1 MATDD
6 AQTPYFVNRIINS
19 PFNQALRKYN
29 EETSDAQKQADRE
42 RRRQF
47 NKIANPA
54 LYANL
59 QAGGLFTTE
68 MPGAFT
74 PPPAG
79 TVDPFLQKR
88 NQIDSNALQKQQM
101 AAVNAL
107 QQKQNQQLAD
117 FSGKMQQQMTDGAR
131 RRQTRAMAQSMG
143 AITTDQ
149 DLKNE
154 MGSLAAGMQGGVPQM
169 NVVLGD
175 RRPEEVIPDSESA
188 AFDTELMDRT
198 GKFLDTRP
206 IIQTAFG
213 EERFGTDPFLK
224 KKAAVTKATDASV
237 GLTRTDPETGEIV
250 RDYRRPDSDRTD
262 PVTGE
267 PLRLGEVTDIERI
280 RDQLLAERPV
290 VGYDEAGQPIYGSAI
305 DAAQITGDP
314 SVVDPTGFSKGVLST
329 GATGTAP
336 TAELD
341 ERATVKYQMENLL
354 SSIEEGKPLPAW
366 ASPAMRKVSSIMQA
380 RGLGASSMAAA
391 AMTQAIMESGV
402 SIAARDAQSYANLQL
417 QELKGEQQ
425 MALQNALQIA
435 GMDKANLSAR
445 LQAGV
450 TNAQLLLKKDT
461 SNMSA
466 TQRSNELSF
475 NALTQAIFKDGAEEN
490 LRSQINAK
498 NDMQVE
504 QVFAQLGAQ
513 IETADANRTA
523 GMEQFNAGEANAMAQ
538 FNARRRDADAQFDA
552 KMSFA
557 IEQSDVGWRRAVNT
571 ADTAM
576 QNEANRIDTQRLFDA
591 SQTALATLWQKYRDN
606 AAWNFQKSES
616 ILQRQHE
623 IGIMAMEFSNSKEL
637 YDQTQKDNIALGVG
651 NWVATWLAENGIPDF
666 FSPTPTGDADETS

>member
-1 MATDD
+1 MSA
-6 AQTPYFVNRIINS
+6 A
-19 PFNQALRKYN
+19 
-29 EETSDAQKQADRE
+29 E
-42 RRRQF
+42 QF
-47 NKIANPA
+47 KKN
-54 LYANL
+54 
-59 QAGGLFTTE
+59 
-68 MPGAFT
+68 
-74 PPPAG
+74 
-79 TVDPFLQKR
+79 
-88 NQIDSNALQKQQM
+88 KQQTDEFM
-101 AAVNAL
+101 KGLAAAAKAANTKKYGTDPNSYNRRVSEMYSEAARTR
-107 QQKQNQQLAD
+107 QRRAAEA
-117 FSGKMQQQMTDGAR
+117 SGGIR
-131 RRQTRAMAQSMG
+131 
-143 AITTDQ
+143 TDQ

-188 AFDTELMDRT
+188 AFDKELMDRT

-206 IIQTAFG
+206 VIKTGFG
-213 EERFGTDPFLK
+213 ERRIGEDPF
-224 KKAAVTKATDASV
+224 KKATVTKATDASV

-262 PVTGE
+262 PETGE
-267 PLRLGEVTDIERI
+267 PLRLGEVTDIERV
-280 RDQLLAERPV
+280 RDKILAERPV

-305 DAAQITGDP
+305 DAAQIIGDP

-366 ASPAMRKVSSIMQA
+366 ASPAMRKVSGIMQA

-402 SIAARDAQSYANLQL
+402 AIAARDAQSYANIQL

-445 LQAGV
+445 LSAGV

-461 SNMSA
+461 SNMTA

-475 NALTQAIFKDGAEEN
+475 NALTQAIFKDGSEEN

-523 GMEQFNAGEANAMAQ
+523 GMEQFNAGEENAMAQ

-552 KMSFA
+552 RMSFA

-571 ADTAM
+571 ADTAL
-576 QNEANRIDTQRLFDA
+576 QNETNRIDTQRLYDA

-623 IGIMAMEFSNSKEL
+623 IGIMAMEFANTKEL
-637 YDQTQKDNIALGVG
+637 YDATQKDNIALGVG

-666 FSPTPTGDADETS
+666 FSPTGDADETT

>member
-1 MATDD
+1 MA
-6 AQTPYFVNRIINS
+6 S
-19 PFNQALRKYN
+19 NQSESQRK
-29 EETSDAQKQADRE
+29 
-42 RRRQF
+42 
-47 NKIANPA
+47 
-54 LYANL
+54 
-59 QAGGLFTTE
+59 
-68 MPGAFT
+68 
-74 PPPAG
+74 
-79 TVDPFLQKR
+79 
-88 NQIDSNALQKQQM
+88 
-101 AAVNAL
+101 
-107 QQKQNQQLAD
+107 
-117 FSGKMQQQMTDGAR
+117 
-131 RRQTRAMAQSMG
+131 
-143 AITTDQ
+143 AITTDEE
-149 DLKNE
+149 LKNE

-188 AFDTELMDRT
+188 AFDKELMDRT

-206 IIQTAFG
+206 IIQTATGEKRFG
-213 EERFGTDPFLK
+213 EDPF
-224 KKAAVTKATDASV
+224 KKAVRTKAADASV
-237 GLTRTDPETGEIV
+237 GVTDYE
-250 RDYRRPDSDRTD
+250 RPDSDRTD

-267 PLRLGEVTDIERI
+267 PLRLGEVTDIERV
-280 RDQLLAERPV
+280 RDQILAERPI
-290 VGYDEAGQPIYGSAI
+290 VGYDDAGQPIYGSAI
-305 DAAQITGDP
+305 EAAQITRDP
-314 SVVDPTGFSKGVLST
+314 SVADPGEGFSKGTLSA

-336 TAELD
+336 SAELD

-391 AMTQAIMESGV
+391 AMTQAVMESGV

-475 NALTQAIFKDGAEEN
+475 NALTQAIFKDGSEEN
-490 LRSQINAK
+490 LRNQINAK

-552 KMSFA
+552 RMSFA

-576 QNEANRIDTQRLFDA
+576 QNEANRLDTQRLFDA

-623 IGIMAMEFSNSKEL
+623 IGIMAMEFANTKEL

-666 FSPTPTGDADETS
+666 LSPTGDADETS

>member
-1 MATDD
+1 MATE
-6 AQTPYFVNRIINS
+6 AEAARKKAFSNFVTRKFKNKKQEDE
-19 PFNQALRKYN
+19 FVKALGAATK
-29 EETSDAQKQADRE
+29 AA
-42 RRRQF
+42 QF
-47 NKIANPA
+47 NK
-54 LYANL
+54 
-59 QAGGLFTTE
+59 
-68 MPGAFT
+68 
-74 PPPAG
+74 
-79 TVDPFLQKR
+79 
-88 NQIDSNALQKQQM
+88 
-101 AAVNAL
+101 
-107 QQKQNQQLAD
+107 KQNQQLAD

-188 AFDTELMDRT
+188 AFDTELMSERR
-198 GKFLDTRP
+198 KFLDKRP
-206 IIQTAFG
+206 IIQTATG
-213 EERFGTDPFLK
+213 PVRQGPDPFSKTTLT
-224 KKAAVTKATDASV
+224 KAADSSV
-237 GLTRTDPETGEIV
+237 GLTRTDPETGEIL

-267 PLRLGEVTDIERI
+267 PLRLGEVTDIERV
-280 RDQLLAERPV
+280 RDQILAERPV

-305 DAAQITGDP
+305 DAAQITRDP
-314 SVVDPTGFSKGVLST
+314 SVVDPTGFTEGTLST

-336 TAELD
+336 SAELD

-402 SIAARDAQSYANLQL
+402 PIAARDAQSYANLQL

-461 SNMSA
+461 SNMST

-490 LRSQINAK
+490 LRSQVNAK

-513 IETADANRTA
+513 VETADANRTA

-552 KMSFA
+552 RMSFA

-571 ADTAM
+571 ADTAL
-576 QNEANRIDTQRLFDA
+576 QNETNRIDTQRLFDA

-651 NWVATWLAENGIPDF
+651 NWVAAWLAENGISDF
-666 FSPTPTGDADETS
+666 ASPTGDVDETS

>member
-1 MATDD
+1 MSA
-6 AQTPYFVNRIINS
+6 A
-19 PFNQALRKYN
+19 
-29 EETSDAQKQADRE
+29 E
-42 RRRQF
+42 QF
-47 NKIANPA
+47 KKN
-54 LYANL
+54 
-59 QAGGLFTTE
+59 
-68 MPGAFT
+68 
-74 PPPAG
+74 
-79 TVDPFLQKR
+79 
-88 NQIDSNALQKQQM
+88 KQQTDEFM
-101 AAVNAL
+101 KGLAAAAKAANTKKYGTDPNSYNRRVSEMYSEAARTR
-107 QQKQNQQLAD
+107 QRRAAEA
-117 FSGKMQQQMTDGAR
+117 SGGIR
-131 RRQTRAMAQSMG
+131 
-143 AITTDQ
+143 TDQ

-188 AFDTELMDRT
+188 AFDKELMDRT

-206 IIQTAFG
+206 IIQTGFG
-213 EERFGTDPFLK
+213 ERRIGEDPF
-224 KKAAVTKATDASV
+224 KKATVTKATDASV

-250 RDYRRPDSDRTD
+250 RDYRRPASDRTD
-262 PVTGE
+262 PETGE
-267 PLRLGEVTDIERI
+267 PLRLGEVTDIERV
-280 RDQLLAERPV
+280 RDKILAERPV

-305 DAAQITGDP
+305 DAAQIIGDP
-314 SVVDPTGFSKGVLST
+314 KVVDPTGFTKGVLST

-341 ERATVKYQMENLL
+341 ERATVKYQMESLL
-354 SSIEEGKPLPAW
+354 SGIEEGKPLPAW

-402 SIAARDAQSYANLQL
+402 SIAARDAQSYANIQL

-445 LQAGV
+445 LSAGV

-523 GMEQFNAGEANAMAQ
+523 GMEQFNAGEENAMAQ

-552 KMSFA
+552 RMSFA
-557 IEQSDVGWRRAVNT
+557 IDQSNVGWRRAVNT
-571 ADTAM
+571 ADTAV
-576 QNEANRIDTQRLFDA
+576 QNERNRIDTQRLFDA
-591 SQTALATLWQKYRDN
+591 SQTALSTLWQKYRDN

-666 FSPTPTGDADETS
+666 FSPTGDADETT

>member
-6 AQTPYFVNRIINS
+6 AQTAYFVNRIINS
-19 PFNQALRKYN
+19 PFNQALKKYN

-42 RRRQF
+42 RAAQF
-47 NKIANPA
+47 NKTANPVA
-54 LYANL
+54 YA
-59 QAGGLFTTE
+59 A
-68 MPGAFT
+68 
-74 PPPAG
+74 
-79 TVDPFLQKR
+79 DR
-88 NQIDSNALQKQQM
+88 
-101 AAVNAL
+101 AAYQFNK
-107 QQKQNQQLAD
+107 KQNQQLAN

-188 AFDTELMDRT
+188 AFDKELMDRT

-206 IIQTAFG
+206 IYTTATGEKRFG
-213 EERFGTDPFLK
+213 EDPF
-224 KKAAVTKATDASV
+224 KKATVTKATDASV
-237 GLTRTDPETGEIV
+237 LTTDYG
-250 RDYRRPDSDRTD
+250 RPDSDRTD
-262 PVTGE
+262 PETGE

-280 RDQLLAERPV
+280 RDQLLAERPILY
-290 VGYDEAGQPIYGSAI
+290 YDEEGQPVYGGI
-305 DAAQITGDP
+305 TQPLVDAAQITRDP
-314 SVVDPTGFSKGVLST
+314 NVADPTGFSKGTLSA

-336 TAELD
+336 SAELD

-402 SIAARDAQSYANLQL
+402 SIAARDAQSYANIQL

-425 MALQNALQIA
+425 MALQNALEIA

-445 LQAGV
+445 LSAAV

-461 SNMSA
+461 SNMTS
-466 TQRSNELSF
+466 TMRSNELSF

-523 GMEQFNAGEANAMAQ
+523 GMEQFNAGEENAMAQ

-552 KMSFA
+552 RMSFA

-571 ADTAM
+571 ADTAL
-576 QNEANRIDTQRLFDA
+576 QNETNRIDTQRLFDA

-666 FSPTPTGDADETS
+666 LSPTGDADETS

>member
-1 MATDD
+1 MA
-6 AQTPYFVNRIINS
+6 VNRGES
-19 PFNQALRKYN
+19 QRRA
-29 EETSDAQKQADRE
+29 SE
-42 RRRQF
+42 RR
-47 NKIANPA
+47 
-54 LYANL
+54 
-59 QAGGLFTTE
+59 
-68 MPGAFT
+68 
-74 PPPAG
+74 
-79 TVDPFLQKR
+79 
-88 NQIDSNALQKQQM
+88 M
-101 AAVNAL
+101 A
-107 QQKQNQQLAD
+107 K
-117 FSGKMQQQMTDGAR
+117 
-131 RRQTRAMAQSMG
+131 SMG

-188 AFDTELMDRT
+188 AFDTELMGRT

-206 IIQTAFG
+206 IYTTATGEKRFG
-213 EERFGTDPFLK
+213 EDPF
-224 KKAAVTKATDASV
+224 KKATRTKAADSSV
-237 GLTRTDPETGEIV
+237 GVTDYE
-250 RDYRRPDSDRTD
+250 RPDSTRVD
-262 PVTGE
+262 PETGE
-267 PLRLGEVTDIERI
+267 PLRLGEVTDIERV
-280 RDQLLAERPV
+280 RDQILAERPI
-290 VGYDEAGQPIYGSAI
+290 VGYDGAGQPIYGSAI
-305 DAAQITGDP
+305 DAAQITRDP
-314 SVVDPTGFSKGVLST
+314 SVVDPTGFTEGTLSA
-329 GATGTAP
+329 GATGVAP
-336 TAELD
+336 TATLD
-341 ERATVKYQMENLL
+341 KEATVKYQMENLL

-391 AMTQAIMESGV
+391 AMTQAVMESGV

-445 LQAGV
+445 LSAGV

-490 LRSQINAK
+490 LRSQVNAK

-523 GMEQFNAGEANAMAQ
+523 GMEQFNAGEANAMSQ

-552 KMSFA
+552 RMSFA
-557 IEQSDVGWRRAVNT
+557 IDQSNVGWRRAVNT
-571 ADTAM
+571 ADTAA
-576 QNEANRIDTQRLFDA
+576 QNETNRIDTQRLFDA
-591 SQTALATLWQKYRDN
+591 SQTALSTLWQKYRDN

-651 NWVATWLAENGIPDF
+651 NWVAAWLAENGISDF
-666 FSPTPTGDADETS
+666 FSPTGDEDETT

>member
-1 MATDD
+1 MATE
-6 AQTPYFVNRIINS
+6 AEAARKKAFSNFVTRKFKNKKQEDE
-19 PFNQALRKYN
+19 FVKALGAATK
-29 EETSDAQKQADRE
+29 AA
-42 RRRQF
+42 QF
-47 NKIANPA
+47 NK
-54 LYANL
+54 
-59 QAGGLFTTE
+59 
-68 MPGAFT
+68 
-74 PPPAG
+74 
-79 TVDPFLQKR
+79 
-88 NQIDSNALQKQQM
+88 
-101 AAVNAL
+101 
-107 QQKQNQQLAD
+107 KQNQQLSY
-117 FSGKMQQQMTDGAR
+117 FNREMQQQMTDGAK

-206 IIQTAFG
+206 IIQTGFG
-213 EERFGTDPFLK
+213 ERRIGQDPF
-224 KKAAVTKATDASV
+224 KKASRTKAADASV
-237 GLTRTDPETGEIV
+237 GLTRTDPETGEIL

-267 PLRLGEVTDIERI
+267 PLRLGEVTDIERV
-280 RDQLLAERPV
+280 RDQLLAERPIT
-290 VGYDEAGQPIYGSAI
+290 GYDEAGQPIYGSAI

-314 SVVDPTGFSKGVLST
+314 SVVDPTGFSKGTLST

-336 TAELD
+336 SAELD

-402 SIAARDAQSYANLQL
+402 PIAARDAQSYANLQL

-490 LRSQINAK
+490 LRSQVNAK

-504 QVFAQLGAQ
+504 QVYAQLGAQ
-513 IETADANRTA
+513 VETADANRTA
-523 GMEQFNAGEANAMAQ
+523 GMEQFNAGEANAMSQ

-552 KMSFA
+552 RMSFA

-571 ADTAM
+571 ADTAL
-576 QNEANRIDTQRLFDA
+576 QNETNRIDTQRLFDA

-666 FSPTPTGDADETS
+666 ASPTGDADETS